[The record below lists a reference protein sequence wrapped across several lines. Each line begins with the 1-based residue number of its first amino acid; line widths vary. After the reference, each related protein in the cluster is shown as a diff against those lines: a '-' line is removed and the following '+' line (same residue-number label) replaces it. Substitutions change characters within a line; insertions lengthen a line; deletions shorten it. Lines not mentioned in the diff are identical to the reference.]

1 MERCALNRILRIG
14 TIAVFSTA
22 LFLAGGSTACAD
34 GIRLM
39 NPEDIELE
47 QTESTLLQVRR
58 QLFSARQRNDQEA
71 VDELEKQFDEI
82 RKERARLL
90 RVTWQM

>member
-1 MERCALNRILRIG
+1 
-14 TIAVFSTA
+14 
-22 LFLAGGSTACAD
+22 
-34 GIRLM
+34 M